1 RPPFRGD
8 SPLAV
13 ALKHV
18 SQDPTPP
25 TQLVPSMP
33 ASLEAVVLRA
43 LAKDPAARYAS
54 GSEMAGDLR
63 RAAGSGLPDTEPRIA
78 AADRAA
84 GSTAILSPGTP
95 TEPLAPE
102 RPRHRQRRQPR
113 RRWALW
119 VMVLTGTVIL
129 GLLAWALLSAGTQNE

>member
-1 RPPFRGD
+1 TATVFGTAAYLSPEQARGERVDHRSDIYSLGVVLYEMLTGRPPFRGD

-18 SQDPTPP
+18 SQAPAPP

-63 RAAGSGLPDTEPRIA
+63 RAAGSGLPDTEPRTA

-84 GSTAILSPGTP
+84 GSTAILSSGTP
-95 TEPLAPE
+95 TEPLA
-102 RPRHRQRRQPR
+102 
-113 RRWALW
+113 
-119 VMVLTGTVIL
+119 
-129 GLLAWALLSAGTQNE
+129 